1 MRKGQAAL
9 EFLTTYGWAFL
20 VILVMIG
27 ALAYF
32 GVLNPS
38 KMLPSRCVFSPE
50 IQCIESKVIGNQG
63 GNGILKFR
71 VTNSVGSA
79 AKFAFGATYLDKSEL
94 ATSCVATQNG
104 ADIIGV
110 DIRSGSIME
119 VNCTFSS
126 TFPLKEK
133 VKFEVNATYQK
144 TGGTYFTPVKG
155 EIYAEVQ

>member
-50 IQCIESKVIGNQG
+50 IQCIESKVIGNQSN
-63 GNGILKFR
+63 NGILKFR
-71 VTNSVGSA
+71 VTNSVGSTA
-79 AKFAFGATYLDKSEL
+79 TFAFGATYLDKSEL
-94 ATSCVATQNG
+94 ATSCDATDNG
-104 ADIIGV
+104 LN
-110 DIRSGSIME
+110 IRSGSTME